1 MRKNKTP
8 RTYDE
13 LMRMQEDEYY
23 ELFTGGNL
31 KSRWKHMKERCEN
44 PKRKDYKY
52 YGGKGVAVCEAWHDY
67 RTFRKWFYYAMI
79 SEGSYNLKVL
89 VIDRRNPNE
98 GYYPDNCHL
107 VTVQENARRSIKG
120 RNAKGQF
127 IKA

>member
-31 KSRWKHMKERCEN
+31 KNRWKHMKERCEN

-52 YGGKGVAVCEAWHDY
+52 YGGLP
-67 RTFRKWFYYAMI
+67 F
-79 SEGSYNLKVL
+79 S
-89 VIDRRNPNE
+89 RRN
-98 GYYPDNCHL
+98 
-107 VTVQENARRSIKG
+107 RRQ
-120 RNAKGQF
+120 RP
-127 IKA
+127 

>member
-31 KSRWKHMKERCEN
+31 KNRWKHMKERCEN

-67 RTFRKWFYYAMI
+67 RTFLKWFYYAMI
-79 SEGSYNLKVL
+79 REGSCNLKVL
-89 VIDRRNPNE
+89 VIDRQNPDE
-98 GYYPDNCHL
+98 GYCPENCHL
-107 VTVQENARRSIKG
+107 ITVQENARRSIKG

>member
-31 KSRWKHMKERCEN
+31 KNRWKHMKERCEN

-67 RTFRKWFYYAMI
+67 RTFRKWFYYEMI
-79 SEGSYNLKVL
+79 REGSCNLKVL
-89 VIDRRNPNE
+89 VIDRRNPDE
-98 GYYPDNCHL
+98 GYGPDNCHL
-107 VTVQENARRSIKG
+107 ITVQENARRSIKG

>member
-13 LMRMQEDEYY
+13 LMRMQEDEYE

-67 RTFRKWFYYAMI
+67 RTFRKWLY
-79 SEGSYNLKVL
+79 
-89 VIDRRNPNE
+89 
-98 GYYPDNCHL
+98 
-107 VTVQENARRSIKG
+107 
-120 RNAKGQF
+120 
-127 IKA
+127 